1 MGWFRPLAW
10 NGGGI
15 CSPIRSLPSFA
26 TRFGTLVV
34 AGLMAGI
41 VALVAARSPEKDAL
55 PRPVTQGGE
64 LNAEETPQ
72 PGD

>member
-10 NGGGI
+10 NGGGNP
-15 CSPIRSLPSFA
+15 SPIRSLPSLT
-26 TRFGTLVV
+26 TRIGRLVI

-41 VALVAARSPEKDAL
+41 VAVVATRSPDKDGL
-55 PRPVTQGGE
+55 PRPVTQRGE
-64 LNAEETPQ
+64 LNAEETLQ